1 MMPLQSGL
9 AILMEIM
16 LAQAKS
22 RDETPE
28 TMPLATT
35 YTLMVTHVILASGS
49 DSRLLRI
56 EPL

>member
-1 MMPLQSGL
+1 
-9 AILMEIM
+9 M

-22 RDETPE
+22 RDETLE
-28 TMPLATT
+28 TMRLATT
-35 YTLMVTHVILASGS
+35 YTLMVTPVILASGS